1 MGKSRSS
8 VVITVRGG
16 NPSDIHTSKK
26 NEYWLKINA
35 LANRHTLKHSLTLK
49 KTIKVSQKHTYTTS
63 DYMEWSTMLN
73 LVRRLYRDGYFRI
86 SLLVGCGCFFGLRI
100 SDLLSLTWEMLLEGD
115 SFMIQEKKTG
125 KRRIIRINPN
135 FRLHIEDCFN
145 ALDVRDKSENAFYQ
159 RRRWSIQYS
168 ESMSFWRRFGS
179 DITWRLSISV
189 PILSVRPLAD
199 RS

>member
-1 MGKSRSS
+1 M
-8 VVITVRGG
+8 
-16 NPSDIHTSKK
+16 H
-26 NEYWLKINA
+26 A
-35 LANRHTLKHSLTLK
+35 
-49 KTIKVSQKHTYTTS
+49 KTFTYIKEPIKVSQKHTYTTS

-135 FRLHIEDCFN
+135 FRMHIEDCFN
-145 ALDVRDKSENAFYQ
+145 ALDIRDKSEKCFLSKKKVVY
-159 RRRWSIQYS
+159 SIQRINVILKEIRERYNLKIEHFSTHTFRKTFGRQVVEQSGDNSEMALINYLSYS
-168 ESMSFWRRFGS
+168 IIQVLKLQGG
-179 DITWRLSISV
+179 I
-189 PILSVRPLAD
+189 
-199 RS
+199 

>member
-1 MGKSRSS
+1 M
-8 VVITVRGG
+8 
-16 NPSDIHTSKK
+16 
-26 NEYWLKINA
+26 
-35 LANRHTLKHSLTLK
+35 
-49 KTIKVSQKHTYTTS
+49 SQKHTYTTS

-86 SLLVGCGCFFGLRI
+86 SLLIGCGCFFGLRI

-145 ALDVRDKSENAFYQ
+145 ALDVRDKSEKCFLKWWKKAAINVTSLEKNSTAWTTAILMATEFVILMNNA
-159 RRRWSIQYS
+159 
-168 ESMSFWRRFGS
+168 
-179 DITWRLSISV
+179 
-189 PILSVRPLAD
+189 
-199 RS
+199 